1 MIASKGTSIGFAG
14 PLIYQLPASS
24 FHDITSGNNGGETAS
39 VGYDLA
45 SGRGSPIISQMNAN
59 LGGGGGGGNNPP
71 VASFTDTV
79 SGLTANFTDT
89 STDSDGSIASHSW
102 TFGDGGTSTAA
113 NPSHTYAA
121 GGTYSVTETVT
132 DNDGAQNSV
141 THSVTVSGGGGG
153 SSQLLGNPGFETG
166 SASPWTMSAGTLC
179 DSSCGESPHSG
190 TYYAYL
196 DGYGT
201 SQIGRAS
208 C

>member
-132 DNDGAQNSV
+132 DNGGAQNSV

-153 SSQLLGNPGFETG
+153 GTSLQNGVPVTG
-166 SASPWTMSAGTLC
+166 LSASTGNQTQVYTVTIPAGASNLVI
-179 DSSCGESPHSG
+179 SESGG
-190 TYYAYL
+190 TGDADLYV
-196 DGYGT
+196 
-201 SQIGRAS
+201 
-208 C
+208 